1 MRAQCFRGC
10 IREMKWVEQDR
21 GGWLEKLSERR
32 VDVGLSLISGFDG
45 TKLGMRQVRYMA
57 LMSLKEYQILLS
69 LGAMCVGDGEEDW
82 RLVNRASVSFLSRD
96 GSSPH
101 LVIYGER

>member
-1 MRAQCFRGC
+1 
-10 IREMKWVEQDR
+10 MKWVEQGR

-32 VDVGLSLISGFDG
+32 VDVGLSLMSGFDG
-45 TKLGMRQVRYMA
+45 KKWGMRQVGYMA

-69 LGAMCVGDGEEDW
+69 LGAMCMGDGDEDW
-82 RLVNRASVSFLSRD
+82 RVSRQWLRIFLSRD

-101 LVIYGER
+101 LVICGEH